1 MPLTWQ
7 FHAPDP
13 ASVIPRCSE
22 TEPQAADKHDN
33 SNVSKILPLT
43 TLRTIDLAGRKIP
56 GCLFSRFCAVSR
68 VFSFVQALKA
78 AERFRPALNS
88 AT

>member
-1 MPLTWQ
+1 MPLAWQ

-33 SNVSKILPLT
+33 PNVSKILPLT
-43 TLRTIDLAGRKIP
+43 TLRTIDLAGRKFP
-56 GCLFSRFCAVSR
+56 AVCFLDFAR
-68 VFSFVQALKA
+68 YQEFFHLYK
-78 AERFRPALNS
+78 R
-88 AT
+88 